1 MHQIWNNRNDICPL
15 DSSITFFWTPSG
27 SKHFP
32 KLKSWFMKNEY
43 FLCKNGQLELTS
55 FCGKFV
61 KNCLSLYKNKNDKD
75 AFLSTEETVKINKKR
90 IAEIR

>member
-1 MHQIWNNRNDICPL
+1 
-15 DSSITFFWTPSG
+15 
-27 SKHFP
+27 
-32 KLKSWFMKNEY
+32 MKNEY

-55 FCGKFV
+55 FRGKFV
-61 KNCLSLYKNKNDKD
+61 KNCLFQFKNKNDED